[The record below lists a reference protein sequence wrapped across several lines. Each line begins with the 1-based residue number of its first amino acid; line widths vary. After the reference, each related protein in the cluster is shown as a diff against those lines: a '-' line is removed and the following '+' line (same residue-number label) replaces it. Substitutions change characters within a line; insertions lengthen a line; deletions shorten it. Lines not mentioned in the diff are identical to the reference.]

1 MGLPH
6 CRLDG
11 KAVAQ
16 QAGERVP
23 SGADQA
29 LPPPPPKP
37 RSSNKASASS
47 RANGDVNVNG
57 KHMHVRMSYLF
68 VMIPQNRRLTQ

>member
-6 CRLDG
+6 CRVDG
-11 KAVAQ
+11 KAAAQ
-16 QAGERVP
+16 QAGERAP
-23 SGADQA
+23 NGGDQA

-37 RSSNKASASS
+37 HSSDKASTSS
-47 RANGDVNVNG
+47 RANGDVNG
-57 KHMHVRMSYLF
+57 KHMHVCISCLF